1 MVKAGEDDGELIN
14 PRDRSWPD
22 VLYLAPALYILY
34 FYSVLNSRFTYEVCI
49 RLFIHSFSFSYLSL
63 SSQYNATIGVH

>member
-14 PRDRSWPD
+14 SRDGSWPD

-34 FYSVLNSRFTYEVCI
+34 SIDLCMKYVFIYSSIHCHSLISFFLLNTMR
-49 RLFIHSFSFSYLSL
+49 
-63 SSQYNATIGVH
+63 Q